1 MPKEYRDTIVIIVVF
16 IIIWILVFVALYG
29 NIILVND

>member
-1 MPKEYRDTIVIIVVF
+1 MPKEYRDTIAVITIF

-29 NIILVND
+29 NIVLVSN